1 MDPLTITAALV
12 SFLAFSSSCA
22 SQLRRVIRNANH
34 ALDEILAL
42 SNEISDLNILLS
54 DLEVASREIENS
66 SPPHSGHDVS
76 QAINSQLDKAKATLV
91 QLQTCASELY
101 DTLPDGSLK
110 FQRYIWIWKKSKMT
124 ASQQDLVGIKRSL
137 ALMLASATA

>member
-1 MDPLTITAALV
+1 MDPLSITAALV
-12 SFLAFSSSCA
+12 SFLAFFSSCT
-22 SQLRRVIRNANH
+22 SQLRRVIRDANH
-34 ALDEILAL
+34 APDEILAL
-42 SNEISDLNILLS
+42 PNEISDLNILLS
-54 DLEVASREIENS
+54 DLKVASREIENS

-110 FQRYIWIWKKSKMT
+110 FQRYMWI
-124 ASQQDLVGIKRSL
+124 
-137 ALMLASATA
+137 